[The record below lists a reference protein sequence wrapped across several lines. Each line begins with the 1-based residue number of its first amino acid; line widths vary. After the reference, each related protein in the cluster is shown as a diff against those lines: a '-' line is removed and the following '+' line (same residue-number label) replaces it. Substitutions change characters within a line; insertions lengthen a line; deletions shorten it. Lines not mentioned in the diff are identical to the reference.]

1 MIEIILLIAVF
12 TLGCLFPAFFID
24 AIRTEDEAVADNKR
38 TKACISFALLVTI
51 VLYSIFAA

>member
-24 AIRTEDEAVADNKR
+24 AIRAEDETVADKKR
-38 TKACISFALLVTI
+38 TNACISFALLVTI
-51 VLYSIFAA
+51 VLYSIFSA